1 MTSREKDL
9 PFPVPGR
16 SRSAAGLFTAA
27 LALLGIAFLAG
38 QGGLRGGGEPL
49 GGVSLPDLCLDVNSA
64 SRDELVS
71 LPEVGPAL
79 AANMEEARRTR
90 GEFGALEDL
99 LEVRGIGKKKLA
111 RIETWITLR
120 GECGIS
126 GSAE

>member
-1 MTSREKDL
+1 MTSREKDS
-9 PFPVPGR
+9 PFPLPRR
-16 SRSAAGLFTAA
+16 SRGAAGLFNAA
-27 LALLGIAFLAG
+27 LALLGAALLAG
-38 QGGLRGGGEPL
+38 QGDLRGGMETLPGE
-49 GGVSLPDLCLDVNSA
+49 SLPDLCLDVNGA

-79 AANMEEARRTR
+79 AASLEEVRRRR
-90 GEFGALEDL
+90 GGFGTLEDL